1 MNPTRRR
8 FIEVIPLAGAASW
21 LVACSDKAPAPAPM
35 VAPAPAPLADAAP
48 ASPAAPAT
56 TATLVDEKEPAAVAL
71 GYVAVASR
79 ADTTRFKNYAAGQA
93 CSNCALYGGKP
104 GDATGPCPLF
114 AGRLVAGPGW
124 CSGYVKKTT

>member
-1 MNPTRRR
+1 
-8 FIEVIPLAGAASW
+8 
-21 LVACSDKAPAPAPM
+21 
-35 VAPAPAPLADAAP
+35 
-48 ASPAAPAT
+48 
-56 TATLVDEKEPAAVAL
+56 VAL

-79 ADTTRFKNYAAGQA
+79 ADTTRFKNHAAGQA

-104 GDATGPCPLF
+104 GDATGSCPLF